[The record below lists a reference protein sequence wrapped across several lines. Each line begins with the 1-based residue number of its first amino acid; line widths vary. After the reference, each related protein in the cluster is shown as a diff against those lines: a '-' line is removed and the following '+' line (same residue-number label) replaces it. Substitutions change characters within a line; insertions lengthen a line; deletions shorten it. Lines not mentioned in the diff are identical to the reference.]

1 MRFHLIS
8 DNTDTQ
14 VGMRLAGIP
23 GEVVHTQEEVKK
35 AIGEAIKNEEIGVIL
50 ITNKL
55 VDLCRDYIYQMK
67 LSVPKP
73 LIVEVPDRHGNSN
86 LKSSI
91 SKYIKDAIGISI

>member
-23 GEVVHTQEEVKK
+23 GEVVHTEEEVKK
-35 AIGEAIKNEEIGVIL
+35 AMSEAIKDEEIGVIL
-50 ITNKL
+50 ITKIL
-55 VDLCRDYIYQMK
+55 VDLCRDYIYQTK
-67 LSVPKP
+67 LRVAKP
-73 LIVEVPDRHGNSN
+73 LIVEVPDRHGNST